1 MKSTENGDLIVRC
14 LADNFL
20 PLSLILGFY
29 VILHGNI
36 SPGGGFQG
44 GVLVSSSVLL
54 LYLAYGYK
62 GAAKTLNAEVM
73 HKGEAIGA
81 TCYVIFALLGIF
93 YGFNFAR
100 NVFYSSGEVGQIWSS
115 GTIAL
120 MNYAVGLK
128 VLTGVGFLLLM
139 VIGLLA
145 IDDKDEAADTAEG
158 GDSK

>member
-1 MKSTENGDLIVRC
+1 MKNTDNSDLIVKC
-14 LADNFL
+14 LADKFL
-20 PLSLILGFY
+20 PLSLVLGLY

-44 GVLVSSSVLL
+44 GVLVSSAVLL

-62 GAAKTLNAEVM
+62 GAAATISGKIL
-73 HKGEAIGA
+73 HKGEAFGA
-81 TCYVIFALLGIF
+81 ICYIVFAMLGIF
-93 YGFNFAR
+93 YGFNFCR
-100 NVFYSSGEVGQIWSS
+100 NVLFSRGEIGDIWSS

-128 VLTGVGFLLLM
+128 VLTGVGFLLML

-145 IDDKDEAADTAEG
+145 ADPAEKAPDASEG
-158 GDSK
+158 GELK